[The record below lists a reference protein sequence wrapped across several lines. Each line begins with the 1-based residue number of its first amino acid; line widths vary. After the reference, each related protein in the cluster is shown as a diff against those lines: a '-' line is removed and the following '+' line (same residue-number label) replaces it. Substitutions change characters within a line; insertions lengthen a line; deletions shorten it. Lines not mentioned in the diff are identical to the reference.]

1 MFNYL
6 MITLIKI
13 VRITGLLLI
22 IAGCI
27 VELFLLISKGHM
39 IPEIMIERGV
49 TAISVGLIIFFGAN
63 IIKKKIEK
71 ESQE

>member
-1 MFNYL
+1 

-27 VELFLLISKGHM
+27 VEFLLLISKGDM
-39 IPEIMIERGV
+39 IPGIMIERRV
-49 TAISVGLIIFFGAN
+49 TAISIGLIIFFGAN
-63 IIKKKIEK
+63 FIRKKIKKESK
-71 ESQE
+71 E